1 MSNYGINRKYKD
13 RLFTFI
19 FGREENKA
27 WTLSLYN
34 AVNHTDYKD
43 PELIQINTIEDVLYM
58 GMHNDVSFITDMQMN
73 MYEQQSSFNPNM
85 PLRMLQYAAG
95 LYEKY
100 LRQNKLNKYSS
111 KRLELPVP
119 RLVVFFNGREELED
133 EMILRLSD
141 SYPKCT
147 PRCTDKSDIDSS
159 GIGKNN
165 IDRSDFDRSNIDRS
179 NIDTGDIEVI
189 VHMININAGHSV
201 SILEKCPVLREY
213 MWLIDFIR
221 DNAPEYGIET
231 AVNQSLAEMPERF
244 MIRDFLAAHKAEVV
258 EMLLTEYDVEE
269 TMEMFKRDAK
279 EEGRTEGR
287 AEGLAEGFSEGRL
300 KTLLEL
306 MNKGIISA
314 SDAADHLKISTEEFL
329 QRIRMLNQ

>member
-34 AVNHTDYKD
+34 AVNHTNYSN

-100 LRQNKLNKYSS
+100 LKQNKLNKYSS
-111 KRLELPVP
+111 KLLELPAP
-119 RLVVFFNGREELED
+119 RLVVFYNGRGELED
-133 EMILRLSD
+133 ETILRLSD
-141 SYPKCT
+141 SYPE
-147 PRCTDKSDIDSS
+147 RAHENIDK
-159 GIGKNN
+159 NH
-165 IDRSDFDRSNIDRS
+165 IDRSVIDR
-179 NIDTGDIEVI
+179 NDICTGDIEVI

-231 AVNQSLAEMPERF
+231 AVNQSLSEMPEDF

-279 EEGRTEGR
+279 EEGRVEGR
-287 AEGLAEGFSEGRL
+287 LEGFSEGKL

-306 MNKGIISA
+306 MNSGIISV
-314 SDAADHLKISTEEFL
+314 SDAADHLKISKEEFL
-329 QRIRMLNQ
+329 QRIHTLNQ

>member
-34 AVNHTDYKD
+34 AINHTDYSD

-100 LRQNKLNKYSS
+100 LKQNKLNKYSS

-119 RLVVFFNGREELED
+119 RLVVFYNGRGKMED
-133 EMILRLSD
+133 ETILRLSD
-141 SYPKCT
+141 SYPGHA
-147 PRCTDKSDIDSS
+147 PGVIGRNDID
-159 GIGKNN
+159 KND
-165 IDRSDFDRSNIDRS
+165 IDRSVIDR
-179 NIDTGDIEVI
+179 NDICTGDIEVI